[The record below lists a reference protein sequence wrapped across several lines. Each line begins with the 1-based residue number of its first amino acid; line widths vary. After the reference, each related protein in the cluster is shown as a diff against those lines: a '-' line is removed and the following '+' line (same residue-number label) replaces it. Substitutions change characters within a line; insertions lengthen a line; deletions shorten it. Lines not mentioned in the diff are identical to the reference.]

1 MEKYS
6 DEELFEL
13 WKNADKDDK
22 NVGLIG
28 YELVKRG
35 YLLDEDEYNALDYY
49 MQESKLY
56 DSGLFIM
63 QDEYGRDYFVD
74 EDNNENLTLKEGLGI
89 VYESIVDDYVKEM
102 PSTIK
107 NGLKK
112 VFKRVLDI
120 DLEG

>member
-120 DLEG
+120 DLEV